1 MTEKVLKGQVALV
14 TGANS
19 GIGEGIA
26 RAMAEAGAIAVI
38 NYVAHEDDAR
48 KIMEQINQSG
58 GKADIVKADVS
69 KEDDVR
75 AMFKY
80 VINKYGTV
88 DILVSNAGIQKD
100 SAFVDMTLDQW
111 HAVLGVNLTG
121 AFLCSREA
129 TREFIR
135 RGVDKNKSV
144 AAGKIIFISSV
155 HEVIPWAGHAN
166 YATSKGGIM
175 MLMKTIAQ
183 ELAGSKIRVNS
194 IAPGAIKTNINKNA
208 WDTPEEE
215 QKLKQLIPYD
225 RVGEPK
231 DIGPVAVWLASD
243 QADYVTGTTLFVDGG
258 MLLYPGFRTGG

>member
-1 MTEKVLKGQVALV
+1 MAEKTLKGQVALV

-26 RAMAEAGAIAVI
+26 RSMAEAGATSII
-38 NYVAHEDDAR
+38 NYVTNEQKAR
-48 KIMEQINQSG
+48 DIMADINDKG
-58 GKADIVKADVS
+58 GKAEIVKADVS
-69 KEDDVR
+69 KEDEVQ
-75 AMFKY
+75 AMFRT
-80 VINKYGTV
+80 VIDKYGTV

-100 SAFVDMTLDQW
+100 SAFVDMTVDQW
-111 HAVLGVNLTG
+111 YAVLGVNLTG

-129 TREFIR
+129 SREFLR
-135 RGVDKNKSV
+135 RGVDKSKSCS
-144 AAGKIIFISSV
+144 AGKIIFISSV

-183 ELAGSKIRVNS
+183 ELAGDKIRVNS
-194 IAPGAIKTNINKNA
+194 IAPGAIKTNINKKA

-215 QKLKQLIPYD
+215 QKLLKLIPYD

-243 QADYVTGTTLFVDGG
+243 QADYVTGTTIFVDGG